1 MSATPFG
8 PGNPRPYLDPEGLSP
23 QTLAIRGGQA
33 RSTFD
38 ETSEALYLT
47 SGFVYGSAEEAEAAF
62 TDEVEKFVYSRY
74 GNPTVAMLEERLRL
88 LEGAEAAYATAS
100 GMSAVFTALAALL
113 GKGDRVVS
121 SRGLF
126 GSCFVILDEI
136 LPRWGVETVFVDGP
150 DLDQWRE
157 ALSEPTTAV
166 FFETPSNPMQELVD
180 IAAVSELAH
189 AAGAQ
194 VVVDNVFGTP
204 VFSRPLE
211 HGADIV
217 VYSATKHIDGQ
228 GRVLGGAILGPQDYI
243 DGPVRNLIRHTGP
256 SLSPFNAWVLLK
268 GLETMDLRVR
278 RMAESSLA
286 VARALQEHPLVARVI
301 HPWLPDHPQH
311 ELAQRQMSGGGTV
324 VTFDVVGGKA
334 EAFAVMNALRTVD
347 ISNNLGD
354 SKSLITHPATTT
366 HRRMGEEARAA
377 IGITDATLRI
387 SVGLEAADDLVAD
400 LRRALG

>member
-1 MSATPFG
+1 MSGSPFG
-8 PGNPRPYLDPEGLSP
+8 PGNPAPYLDPSDLSP
-23 QTLAIRGGQA
+23 QTLAVRGGQA

-62 TDEVEKFVYSRY
+62 TGDVEKYVYSRY
-74 GNPTVAMLEERLRL
+74 GNPTVGMLEERLRL
-88 LEGAEAAYATAS
+88 LEGAEAAYATSS

-113 GKGDRVVS
+113 GEGDRLVS
-121 SRGLF
+121 SRSLF
-126 GSCFVILDEI
+126 GSCFVIVDEI
-136 LPRWGVETVFVDGP
+136 LPRWGVETVLVDGP

-189 AAGAQ
+189 AAGAR

-204 VFSRPLE
+204 VFSRPLD

-228 GRVLGGAILGPQDYI
+228 GRVLGGAILGPADYI

-286 VARALQEHPLVARVI
+286 VAEALQAHPRVTEVI

-311 ELAQRQMSGGGTV
+311 ELARRQMSGGGTV
-324 VTFDVVGGKA
+324 VTFAIDGGKA
-334 EAFAVMNALRTVD
+334 EAFAVMNALRIVD

-366 HRRMGEEARAA
+366 HRRMGEEARAE

-387 SVGLEAADDLVAD
+387 SVGLEAAEDLVAD
-400 LRRALG
+400 LQRALG

>member
-1 MSATPFG
+1 VSEAPFG
-8 PGNPRPYLDPEGLSP
+8 PGNPSPYLDPDGLSA
-23 QTLAIRGGQA
+23 QTLAVRGGQA

-38 ETSEALYLT
+38 ETSEGLYLT
-47 SGFVYGSAEEAEAAF
+47 SGFVYGSAQEAEAAF
-62 TDEVEKFVYSRY
+62 TDGVDKFVYSRY
-74 GNPTVAMLEERLRL
+74 GNPTVAMFEERLRL
-88 LEGAEAAYATAS
+88 LEGAPAAYATAS

-113 GKGDRVVS
+113 GAGDRIVS

-150 DLDQWRE
+150 DLDQWRD
-157 ALSEPTTAV
+157 ALSEPTAAV

-204 VFSRPLE
+204 VFSRPLD

-228 GRVLGGAILGPQDYI
+228 GRVLGGAILGPQEYI
-243 DGPVRNLIRHTGP
+243 DGPVKNLIRHTGP

-278 RMAESSLA
+278 RMAESSLTI
-286 VARALQEHPLVARVI
+286 ARALQEHPKVSRVI
-301 HPWLPDHPQH
+301 HPWLPEHPQH
-311 ELAQRQMSGGGTV
+311 GLARRQMSGGGTV

-334 EAFAVMNALRTVD
+334 EAFALMNALSIVD

-377 IGITDATLRI
+377 IGIADSTLRI
-387 SVGLEAADDLVAD
+387 SIGLEAAEDLVAD